1 MATLSGSRIFTVGG
15 TAYVWED
22 VVLAGHLWGEWTALE
37 QRVRDG
43 LACLARLDDLDED
56 DEDALDEAD
65 VDAAGTEFRYA
76 RDLIAAADLEAWL
89 EGRGLTVDAWLDFI
103 RRTLLVSRWPNDRDE
118 IRETYEVDEDE
129 VAEAILCEAICS
141 GLAGRLAERLAAR
154 AAIHARMLDEAEA
167 LDDGTEAE
175 TLAMMRAR
183 AADDALDHA
192 LPELP
197 REARR
202 ERLERL
208 LRLEAAWRR
217 FSDRVAPPHAL
228 RGVIAARRLDWVR
241 VSVQAVLA
249 PDDELAREIALCVRE
264 DHRSIQEVAAE
275 AGLAAATAEW
285 WLEDVE
291 PVVRDALLS
300 VLPGDVVGPVS
311 AKHGHLVLRVADKRL
326 PSDDDAAVRAR
337 AEQALLARTVE
348 HEVANRTVW
357 HQTL

>member
-22 VVLAGHLWGEWTALE
+22 VVLAAHLWGDWTALE

-43 LACLARLDDLDED
+43 LACLARLDED
-56 DEDALDEAD
+56 DEDGLDEAD

-76 RDLIAAADLEAWL
+76 RDLVAAADLEAWL
-89 EGRGLTVDAWLDFI
+89 DGRGLTVDAWLDFI
-103 RRTLLVSRWPNDRDE
+103 RRTLLVSRWANDLDE
-118 IRETYEVDEDE
+118 IRETYEIDDDE

-154 AAIHARMLDEAEA
+154 AAIHARMLDEGEA
-167 LDDGTEAE
+167 LSDGLDAD
-175 TLAMMRAR
+175 TLAMMTAR
-183 AADDALDHA
+183 AGDDALDRA

-197 REARR
+197 REVRR

-217 FSDRVAPPHAL
+217 FSDRVAPPQAL

-241 VSVQAVLA
+241 VGVQAVVA
-249 PDDELAREIALCVRE
+249 PDNELAREIVLCVRE
-264 DHRSIQEVAAE
+264 DHRSIEEVAAE
-275 AGLAAATAEW
+275 AGLSAETAEW

-291 PVVRDALLS
+291 PVVRDALLG

-311 AKHGHLVLRVADKRL
+311 AKQGHLVLRVADKRL
-326 PSDDDAAVRAR
+326 PSDDDEAVRAR

-348 HEVANRTVW
+348 HEMANRVIW

>member
-22 VVLAGHLWGEWTALE
+22 VVLAAHLWGDWTALE

-43 LACLARLDDLDED
+43 LACLARLDED
-56 DEDALDEAD
+56 DEDGLDEAD

-76 RDLIAAADLEAWL
+76 RDLVAAADLEA
-89 EGRGLTVDAWLDFI
+89 D
-103 RRTLLVSRWPNDRDE
+103 
-118 IRETYEVDEDE
+118 
-129 VAEAILCEAICS
+129 
-141 GLAGRLAERLAAR
+141 
-154 AAIHARMLDEAEA
+154 
-167 LDDGTEAE
+167 
-175 TLAMMRAR
+175 TLAMMTAR
-183 AADDALDHA
+183 AGDDALDRA

-197 REARR
+197 REVRR

-217 FSDRVAPPHAL
+217 FSDRVAPPQAL

-241 VSVQAVLA
+241 VGVRAVVA
-249 PDDELAREIALCVRE
+249 PDNELAREIVLCVRE
-264 DHRSIQEVAAE
+264 DHRSIEEVAAE
-275 AGLAAATAEW
+275 AGLSAETAEW

-291 PVVRDALLS
+291 PVVRDALLG

-311 AKHGHLVLRVADKRL
+311 AKQGHLVLRVADKRL
-326 PSDDDAAVRAR
+326 PSDDDEAVRAR

-348 HEVANRTVW
+348 HEMANRVIW